1 MSGAVGTSSGGKGK
15 RHLDAELNLIPF
27 IDLLSVC
34 ICFLLMTAVWTQ
46 VGSMDAKQAV
56 GGQPAAETEKKPT
69 VWATLADQGVI
80 NLEIKDSGASKKFSR
95 VKIDA
100 VEGKPNWGQFDAVM
114 KEARTADPALTT
126 ALIQPVA
133 SSAYEEIIDLMDKF
147 RQVGVVSLG
156 VSPL

>member
-1 MSGAVGTSSGGKGK
+1 MSARGK
-15 RHLDAELNLIPF
+15 RHLDFELNLIPF

-46 VGSMDAKQAV
+46 IGTMDAKQAV
-56 GGQPAAETEKKPT
+56 GGQSAAETEKKPT
-69 VWATLADQGVI
+69 VWANLGDRGVI
-80 NLEIKDSGASKKFSR
+80 NLEIRDSSAAKKFAR

-100 VEGKPNWGQFDAVM
+100 VEGQPNWSQFENVM
-114 KEARTADPALTT
+114 KEARLQDPALTT

-133 SSAYEEIIDLMDKF
+133 GTVYEQIIDLMDKF